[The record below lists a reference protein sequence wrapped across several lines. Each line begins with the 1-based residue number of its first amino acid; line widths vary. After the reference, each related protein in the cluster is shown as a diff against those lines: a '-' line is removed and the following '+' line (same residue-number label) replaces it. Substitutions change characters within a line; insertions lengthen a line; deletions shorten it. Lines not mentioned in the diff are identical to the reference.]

1 MMILGSIVGSGI
13 FVSPKGVL
21 VEMGSIGAALL
32 IWGLCGVVCLIG
44 ALCFAELGTI
54 ITKSG
59 TGKFMEPFHAK
70 THLEIFVVVIPK
82 EGLANPSF
90 EMTLTIDM

>member
-32 IWGLCGVVCLIG
+32 IWALCGVVCLIG
-44 ALCFAELGTI
+44 ALCFAELGTV

-59 TGKFMEPFHAK
+59 MGDLYVRCRCLNLQFAY
-70 THLEIFVVVIPK
+70 L
-82 EGLANPSF
+82 NP
-90 EMTLTIDM
+90 